1 MVALSLQP
9 GLKQGEDVAQVRT
22 TTRLKSILAR
32 RNAALLP
39 GAANALFA
47 RIVEDLGF
55 EACYV
60 TGAGIANMHLGAPDI
75 GLTTLAEIVDHVAA
89 MADAVAIPL
98 LVDADTGFGNALNV
112 IRTVTMLERAGAA
125 GIQLEDQVF
134 PKRCGHFDGKEVVPL
149 PEMLGKVRAAVDARR
164 DRDFQ
169 IVARTDARSSLG
181 LDAALERAHAMIE
194 AGADATFVEAPT
206 SHEEIA
212 RILTELPAPQI
223 VNIVFGG
230 RTPEVPQPELAK
242 MGAGECRAAGGDQGR
257 AGGAR
262 RAQARRVARRCRR
275 PSRELR
281 GAPARAAQGSFR
293 RRRGSIPPQA
303 LRPGTPQGGTCFAAA
318 HYPTGPADQS

>member
-1 MVALSLQP
+1 LVALSLQP

-125 GIQLEDQVF
+125 GIQLEDQFF

-242 MGAGECRAAGGDQGR
+242 MGAGAALYANAALQAAIKGAQEVLGALKRDGSLADVAGR
-257 AGGAR
+257 LASFEERQRVLRKGRFDAAEAR
-262 RAQARRVARRCRR
+262 YR
-275 PSRELR
+275 PK
-281 GAPARAAQGSFR
+281 P
-293 RRRGSIPPQA
+293 
-303 LRPGTPQGGTCFAAA
+303 
-318 HYPTGPADQS
+318 

>member
-1 MVALSLQP
+1 LVALSLQP

-181 LDAALERAHAMIE
+181 LDTALERAHAMIE

-242 MGAGECRAAGGDQGR
+242 MGAGAALYANAALQAAIKGAQEVLGALKRDGSLADVAGR
-257 AGGAR
+257 LASFEERQRVLRKGRFDAAEAR
-262 RAQARRVARRCRR
+262 YR
-275 PSRELR
+275 PK
-281 GAPARAAQGSFR
+281 P
-293 RRRGSIPPQA
+293 
-303 LRPGTPQGGTCFAAA
+303 
-318 HYPTGPADQS
+318 

>member
-1 MVALSLQP
+1 M
-9 GLKQGEDVAQVRT
+9 
-22 TTRLKSILAR
+22 
-32 RNAALLP
+32 
-39 GAANALFA
+39 
-47 RIVEDLGF
+47 EDLGF

-75 GLTTLAEIVDHVAA
+75 GLTTLAEIADHVAA

-112 IRTVTMLERAGAA
+112 IRTVAMLERAGAA

-164 DRDFQ
+164 DQDFQ

-206 SHEEIA
+206 SREEIA
-212 RILTELPAPQI
+212 RILIELPAPQI

-230 RTPEVPQPELAK
+230 RTPEVRQPELAE
-242 MGAGECRAAGGDQGR
+242 MGAGAALYANAALQAAIKGAQEVLGALKRDGSLADVAGR
-257 AGGAR
+257 LASFEERQRVLRKDRFDAVEAR
-262 RAQARRVARRCRR
+262 YC
-275 PSRELR
+275 PE
-281 GAPARAAQGSFR
+281 P
-293 RRRGSIPPQA
+293 
-303 LRPGTPQGGTCFAAA
+303 
-318 HYPTGPADQS
+318 

>member
-242 MGAGECRAAGGDQGR
+242 MGAGAALYANAALQAAIKGAQEVLGALKRDGSLADVAGR
-257 AGGAR
+257 LASFEERQRVLRKGRFDAAEAR
-262 RAQARRVARRCRR
+262 YR
-275 PSRELR
+275 PK
-281 GAPARAAQGSFR
+281 P
-293 RRRGSIPPQA
+293 
-303 LRPGTPQGGTCFAAA
+303 
-318 HYPTGPADQS
+318 

>member
-60 TGAGIANMHLGAPDI
+60 TGAGIANMHLGTPDI

-242 MGAGECRAAGGDQGR
+242 MGAGAALYANAALQAAIKGAQEVLGALKRDGSLDAVAGR
-257 AGGAR
+257 LASFEERQRVLRKGRFDAAEAR
-262 RAQARRVARRCRR
+262 YR
-275 PSRELR
+275 PK
-281 GAPARAAQGSFR
+281 P
-293 RRRGSIPPQA
+293 
-303 LRPGTPQGGTCFAAA
+303 
-318 HYPTGPADQS
+318 

>member
-89 MADAVAIPL
+89 VADAVAIPL

-242 MGAGECRAAGGDQGR
+242 MGAGAALYANAALQAAIKGAQEVLGALKRDGSLADVAGR
-257 AGGAR
+257 LASFEERQRVLRKGRFDAAEAR
-262 RAQARRVARRCRR
+262 YR
-275 PSRELR
+275 PK
-281 GAPARAAQGSFR
+281 P
-293 RRRGSIPPQA
+293 
-303 LRPGTPQGGTCFAAA
+303 
-318 HYPTGPADQS
+318 

>member
-1 MVALSLQP
+1 LVALSLQP

-242 MGAGECRAAGGDQGR
+242 MGAGAALYANAALQAAIKGAQEVLGALKRDGSLADVAGR
-257 AGGAR
+257 LASFEERQRVLRKGRFDAAEAR
-262 RAQARRVARRCRR
+262 YR
-275 PSRELR
+275 PK
-281 GAPARAAQGSFR
+281 P
-293 RRRGSIPPQA
+293 
-303 LRPGTPQGGTCFAAA
+303 
-318 HYPTGPADQS
+318 

>member
-1 MVALSLQP
+1 LVALSLQP

-194 AGADATFVEAPT
+194 AGADATFVGAPT

-242 MGAGECRAAGGDQGR
+242 MGAGAALYANAALQAAIKGAQEVLGALKRDGSLADVAGR
-257 AGGAR
+257 LASFEERQRVLRKGRFDAAEAR
-262 RAQARRVARRCRR
+262 YR
-275 PSRELR
+275 PK
-281 GAPARAAQGSFR
+281 P
-293 RRRGSIPPQA
+293 
-303 LRPGTPQGGTCFAAA
+303 
-318 HYPTGPADQS
+318 